1 MRQRAERSSGT
12 LSRSRPLLR
21 FPRGASILSWG
32 GKSMSWIYY
41 PDNCPFT
48 GLKDARLDQVSGLL
62 LARGLPIEN
71 DPIWAYLKDSDCG
84 TWRIYKRRDEL
95 NAYWESRSALSEEDR
110 AKLAEQERKEAE
122 AKKQSRKEKFKN
134 GLSIEERDR
143 SFKNIFEELKLQP
156 TDRELIRNR
165 LAIITSDRAEQD
177 RLIDPLGLKSVD
189 DRQRLKNPVSD
200 KLAGIKTDGKTLL
213 VSRGLLV
220 PVRDYR
226 GRILGC
232 QQRPYDKSRGKTS
245 WLAGEKKRGDDR
257 PASNLRSGEL
267 PISYHRTLKP
277 ENKTFDKRT
286 IILTESNDYKPF
298 IVAQQLGCDA
308 IGAAG
313 GMFSQSRELLQEYLN
328 YSKPEQVV
336 FAPDSNGTTNVE
348 VINRDRATLELLTE
362 LGYPVLVLWYGQKY
376 DNEDPDEVSRDTLV
390 KAKLLTIEQYSQICQ
405 PAIDAL
411 EAIKEIEKELTVGQ
425 TEKYFNKPQVKKQN
439 FSEQYKRKYLQA
451 KQLEYRRHKVL
462 ISLDYKPDVKVNSRY
477 LPDILSYINLESDR
491 GEIVLLKGEKGSGKT
506 RQIREIRDEAL
517 RLGMT
522 VLLLVPRRGLGREI
536 AAKMGGSFLDEDGK
550 HETTIERKT
559 WELIEI
565 GKERDLDGNER
576 IKYER
581 RETIETVTQP
591 TSDPKQATVL
601 ALCPDSLP
609 KLKCRDWNKTVL
621 IYDEIE
627 TTLDHEMFSKTLL
640 GKRGRVLGEQEWII
654 NKVTSHGGTVI
665 LSDADLSNTSADF
678 AKELS
683 DDKTQITTI
692 VNKASSPNPFE
703 VKLYRG
709 RKHKGRVI
717 DALYEAISQDK
728 KIVIASDSQAQLR
741 AIEAELK
748 KRHPDKAAGIK
759 IVDSEFSETREGKDF
774 IRGIN
779 DEVKKT
785 KIWCLAYSPTI
796 YIGVSIE
803 DEPSEDKLFDCV
815 FGLFTGVL
823 TPSQIRQSLIRYRS
837 PVPRIVWV
845 ENVGKIEGELTSTD
859 PNEIAQQLADY
870 NMQSV
875 WDMTKTRLAN
885 KLNRE
890 PNLMEIHRAIGEM
903 IDPET
908 NTCKDPHLELYAKR
922 KARTNYEKKNLALL
936 LKLELIREGHRV
948 VDFSDR
954 AKIKSDNLEALNDRK
969 EELEDEKFESI
980 ANSPTITPDE
990 AKQLENKPG
999 ITKQEKATLAKHNI
1013 EQSLPGV
1020 EITSSFTKKAL
1031 ADRKRWLNSVRL
1043 YWRYKNPEASDCYD
1057 FETWERT
1064 YNSIQYFWDKESDR
1078 ILESVLHLPDVKTFS
1093 PKIRLLQDLKLFDY
1107 IDLDDLNKEYRG
1119 SDAEAKNI
1127 LKIALKNKKR
1137 LERILGIRVTKR
1149 TAPLKLIKSILEKIS
1164 ILMKRK
1170 KYGKESNSDNYYL
1183 IDSQA
1188 LNDPDRLAVL
1198 QALDLKYDR
1207 WRAKKTEQGWLKNDG
1222 KNDTVQTFARPNLKG
1237 SSLPAVN
1244 VYNHPARSDDPSSP
1258 DISIVSSDENCQN
1271 ETECI
1276 TEQLYNDLP
1285 VAEGCKTSIEE
1296 ANPEVKVTN
1305 MLREESKITPMVE
1318 STNSKYDSPEEI
1330 KILSEFLALCDGP
1343 ENLADIKALEPCTRE
1358 RLNRAAKLLP
1368 IAQRKKLRE
1377 WAIELNNQ
1385 QQPQQQEEA
1394 TAATAAAESAESE
1407 PESEPEPIEY
1417 DPPEIFTRNDFIYLG
1432 DNIKRICRGETD
1444 LLEFLE
1450 QWSSEVFKRVWEVM
1464 AEFESQQKIDEMRN
1478 FLANNLQER
1487 ADFLLA
1493 RST

>member
-1 MRQRAERSSGT
+1 MLVVRSH
-12 LSRSRPLLR
+12 SRV
-21 FPRGASILSWG
+21 G
-32 GKSMSWIYY
+32 GRSMSWIYY
-41 PDNCPFT
+41 PNNPPIA
-48 GLKDARLDQVSGLL
+48 GLKDARLNLVSGLL

-71 DPIWAYLKDSDCG
+71 DPIWAYLKDSNCG

-95 NAYWESRSALSEEDR
+95 NANRESRSALSDEDR
-110 AKLAEQERKEAE
+110 AKLAEQEKLELE
-122 AKKQSRKEKFKN
+122 AKKQAQKEKFKN
-134 GLSIEERDR
+134 GLSISDRDR
-143 SFKNIFEELKLQP
+143 GFTSIFSQLELKLE
-156 TDRELIRNR
+156 DRELIRNR
-165 LAIITSDRAEQD
+165 IAVITRDRAEQN
-177 RLIDPLGLKSVD
+177 RLIDSLSLKSVD
-189 DRQRLKNPVSD
+189 DWHRLNNPVCD
-200 KLAGIKTDGKTLL
+200 KLPGVKIEGKTLL

-232 QQRPYDKSRGKTS
+232 QQRPDDKSRGKTP
-245 WLAGEKKRGDDR
+245 WLAGEKNRGDDR
-257 PASNLRSGEL
+257 PVSNLQTGEL

-277 ENKTFDKRT
+277 ENSAFDKQT
-286 IILTESNDYKPF
+286 VILTESNDFKPF

-313 GMFSQSRELLQEYLN
+313 GMFSQSRELLEDYLN
-328 YSKPEQVV
+328 FAKPEQVV

-348 VINRDRATLELLTE
+348 VVNRDRATLELLTE

-376 DNEDPDEVSRDTLV
+376 DNEDPDEVSRDTLI
-390 KAKLLTIEQYSQICQ
+390 KSKLLTIEQYGQICQ
-405 PAIDAL
+405 PAIDNLA
-411 EAIKEIEKELTVGQ
+411 AIKEIEKELTVGQ

-451 KQLEYRRHKVL
+451 KQLEYRRYKGL

-477 LPDILSYINLESDR
+477 LPDILPYINLESDR

-536 AAKMGGSFLDEDGK
+536 AAKMGGSFLDEDGN
-550 HETTIERKT
+550 HETTIEQKT

-565 GKERDLDGNER
+565 GKERDLEGNER
-576 IKYER
+576 IIYER
-581 RETIETVTQP
+581 RETIRAETQP
-591 TSDPKQATVL
+591 TSDPKEATVL

-609 KLKCRDWNKTVL
+609 KLKCRDWSKTVL

-627 TTLDHEMFSKTLL
+627 TNLDHEMFSKTLL
-640 GKRGRVLGEQEWII
+640 GKRGRVLGEQEWMI

-665 LSDADLSNTSADF
+665 LSDADLANTSAEF
-678 AKELS
+678 FKELS

-692 VNKASSPNPFE
+692 VNKASSPNPFD

-779 DEVKKT
+779 VEVKKT

-803 DEPSEDKLFDCV
+803 DEPSENKLFDSV
-815 FGLFTGVL
+815 FGLFFGVL

-837 PVPRIVWV
+837 PVPRTVLV
-845 ENVGKIEGELTSTD
+845 ENVGKIEGELTFTD
-859 PNEIAQQLADY
+859 PNEIAEQLADY
-870 NMQSV
+870 NMQSI

-885 KLNRE
+885 QLNRE

-908 NTCKDPHLELYAKR
+908 NSFKDPYLKLYAKR
-922 KARTNYEKKNLALL
+922 KARTNYEKKNLGLL

-948 VDFSDR
+948 IDCSDR
-954 AKIKSDNLEALNDRK
+954 AKISSDNLEALNEQK
-969 EELEDEKFESI
+969 EQLEDEKFESI

-990 AKQLENKPG
+990 AKELENKAG
-999 ITKQEKATLAKHNI
+999 ITKQERATLAKHKL
-1013 EQSLPGV
+1013 EESLPGV
-1020 EITSSFTKKAL
+1020 EVTSSFVKKAL

-1043 YWRYKNPEASDCYD
+1043 YWRYNHPEASDRYD

-1064 YNSIQYFWDKESDR
+1064 YNSIQYYWDKESDR
-1078 ILESVLHLPDVKTFS
+1078 ILESILHLPDIKTFS

-1107 IDLDDLNKEYRG
+1107 IDLDDLRKEYRG
-1119 SDAEAKNI
+1119 SDAEAQNI

-1137 LERILGIRVTKR
+1137 LKQILEIGVTKR

-1164 ILMKRK
+1164 VLMKRDK
-1170 KYGKESNSDNYYL
+1170 HGKGSDTDNYYL
-1183 IDSQA
+1183 INSEA

-1207 WRAKKTEQGWLKNDG
+1207 WCAKKTEQGWFENDG
-1222 KNDTVQTFARPNLKG
+1222 KNYITQTHTPSNLKG

-1244 VYNHPARSDDPSSP
+1244 IYNHTAISDDQSNP
-1258 DISIVSSDENCQN
+1258 DIPTVLSDENYQN
-1271 ETECI
+1271 ETPYL

-1285 VAEGCKTSIEE
+1285 VAEGSKTSIEE
-1296 ANPEVKVTN
+1296 AKPEVNVTN
-1305 MLREESKITPMVE
+1305 ILQDKSKITPMTEPDEQIPV
-1318 STNSKYDSPEEI
+1318 NSINHNYLRGLAARNERKPQIGDIVIDRTWGSHHNGKHLFVDEIIDLGSVILYDCI
-1330 KILSEFLALCDGP
+1330 TYYDGC
-1343 ENLADIKALEPCTRE
+1343 KRE
-1358 RLNRAAKLLP
+1358 KV
-1368 IAQRKKLRE
+1368 RKVRQE
-1377 WAIELNNQ
+1377 IELTNMV
-1385 QQPQQQEEA
+1385 
-1394 TAATAAAESAESE
+1394 
-1407 PESEPEPIEY
+1407 
-1417 DPPEIFTRNDFIYLG
+1417 
-1432 DNIKRICRGETD
+1432 
-1444 LLEFLE
+1444 LEF
-1450 QWSSEVFKRVWEVM
+1450 
-1464 AEFESQQKIDEMRN
+1464 
-1478 FLANNLQER
+1478 
-1487 ADFLLA
+1487 
-1493 RST
+1493 